1 MEVFEMKTNKAFW
14 IVALMMGLVLVG
26 GMAAQTVKYEYKPPQ
41 NNFYIKWKNEG
52 GTVLFYGY
60 TAGGLWQGEATDQNF
75 CTAGGRYYYYDEGKW
90 RWDDNYFAN
99 DVKDKIKNFVADL
112 DVLGDYYTRFWKQYN
127 AAAGGTLR
135 ADLYHKGKE
144 RFLEINCDIFIDNMQ
159 RRYWIDPS
167 NGCTLKV
174 TDSSGKVVGY
184 EVLEYNLNFTR
195 WPAGLPPQ

>member
-1 MEVFEMKTNKAFW
+1 VKFW
-14 IVALMMGLVLVG
+14 VSNHLAEPDMIG
-26 GMAAQTVKYEYKPPQ
+26 
-41 NNFYIKWKNEG
+41 F
-52 GTVLFYGY
+52 
-60 TAGGLWQGEATDQNF
+60 
-75 CTAGGRYYYYDEGKW
+75 
-90 RWDDNYFAN
+90 
-99 DVKDKIKNFVADL
+99 
-112 DVLGDYYTRFWKQYN
+112 YYTNFWKTYN
-127 AAAGGTLR
+127 AAAGGNLR

-144 RFLEINCDIFIDNMQ
+144 RFLGINCDIFIDNMQ